1 MTEETVTIPK
11 SEYDRLI
18 ESEDELLRL
27 EAYGVDNWIG
37 YSDALND
44 PEGYFADE

>member
-18 ESEDELLRL
+18 ESEDELARL
-27 EAYGVDNWIG
+27 EVYGVDNWIG

-44 PEGYFADE
+44 TEGYFANE